1 MSEASGGAPSGSRGA
16 SSSRDSAFEALLA
29 EALAIAAPARR
40 LKLRGEPETI
50 ALHAI
55 GWATVDAERAAGQLR
70 TLLGLPMKDAV
81 SLPAEGLLGARCLRL
96 VTEEDEDEN
105 GDTAPTIVLVEPN
118 REGRIAAS
126 LARRGEGVAVAW
138 VAPGLDDT
146 RLLAR
151 ANLGGLVLSPVGRGP
166 FGTER
171 LVVGGPAWGPHLVF
185 TAPGAT
191 MTA

>member
-1 MSEASGGAPSGSRGA
+1 MSDGRLSDGAA
-16 SSSRDSAFEALLA
+16 LEALVV
-29 EALAIAAPARR
+29 EALAITAPARR

-50 ALHAI
+50 ELHAI
-55 GWATVDAERAAGQLR
+55 GWATVDADRAAEELRRVLQLP
-70 TLLGLPMKDAV
+70 LVEPVA
-81 SLPAEGLLGARCLRL
+81 LPADGPLGARCLRL
-96 VTEEDEDEN
+96 ERDDDGPALVLLE
-105 GDTAPTIVLVEPN
+105 PT
-118 REGRIAAS
+118 REGRLAAS

-138 VAPGLDDT
+138 VALGLDDT

-151 ANLGGLVLSPVGRGP
+151 ANLGGLVLSAVGRGP

-171 LVVGGPAWGPHLVF
+171 VVLGGPAWGPHLVL

>member
-1 MSEASGGAPSGSRGA
+1 MTGGA
-16 SSSRDSAFEALLA
+16 AFDTLIA

-50 ALHAI
+50 EIHAI
-55 GWATVDAERAAGQLR
+55 GWATVGAERAAEELRRVLQLSLVEPV
-70 TLLGLPMKDAV
+70 T
-81 SLPAEGLLGARCLRL
+81 LPADGPLGARCLRL
-96 VTEEDEDEN
+96 EREQD
-105 GDTAPTIVLVEPN
+105 GPSLILLEPM
-118 REGRIAAS
+118 REGRLAAS

-151 ANLGGLVLSPVGRGP
+151 ANLGGLVLSAVGRGP

-171 LVVGGPAWGPHLVF
+171 LVLGGPAWGPHLVL

>member
-1 MSEASGGAPSGSRGA
+1 MNESG
-16 SSSRDSAFEALLA
+16 SAFEALLA
-29 EALAIAAPARR
+29 DALAIAAPARR
-40 LKLRGEPETI
+40 LKLRGEPDAI

-70 TLLGLPMKDAV
+70 TVLGLPLLEAV
-81 SLPAEGLLGARCLRL
+81 ALPAEGVLGARCLRL
-96 VTEEDEDEN
+96 ESEED
-105 GDTAPTIVLVEPN
+105 APAIVLLEPT
-118 REGRIAAS
+118 REGRLAAA

-171 LVVGGPAWGPHLVF
+171 LVLGGPAWGPHLVL

>member
-1 MSEASGGAPSGSRGA
+1 MTGAIGGGPFDVLVA
-16 SSSRDSAFEALLA
+16 D
-29 EALAIAAPARR
+29 ALAIAAPARR
-40 LKLRGEPETI
+40 LKLRGEPEAL

-55 GWATVDAERAAGQLR
+55 GWATVDAERAAAELR
-70 TLLGLPMKDAV
+70 GILGLALVEPVA
-81 SLPAEGLLGARCLRL
+81 LPAEAVLGARCLRL
-96 VTEEDEDEN
+96 ERDADDD
-105 GDTAPTIVLVEPN
+105 GPALILLEPKT
-118 REGRIAAS
+118 EGRLAAS

-151 ANLGGLVLSPVGRGP
+151 ANLGGLLLSAVGRGP

-171 LVVGGPAWGPHLVF
+171 LVLGGPVWGPHLVLI
-185 TAPGAT
+185 APGAT

>member
-1 MSEASGGAPSGSRGA
+1 MSTSEGAGGGTSEAAWN
-16 SSSRDSAFEALLA
+16 ALLA
-29 EALAIAAPARR
+29 EALAVAAPARR
-40 LKLRGEPETI
+40 LKLRGEPEAI

-70 TLLGLPMKDAV
+70 TVLALPMLEAV
-81 SLPAEGLLGARCLRL
+81 ALPAEGVLGARCLRL
-96 VTEEDEDEN
+96 QSDD
-105 GDTAPTIVLVEPN
+105 GDAGGGPAIVLLEPT
-118 REGRIAAS
+118 REGRLAAA

-171 LVVGGPAWGPHLVF
+171 LVLGGPAWGPHLVF

>member
-1 MSEASGGAPSGSRGA
+1 MTGGA
-16 SSSRDSAFEALLA
+16 ALDALVA
-29 EALAIAAPARR
+29 EAMAIAAPARR
-40 LKLRGEPETI
+40 LKLRGESDAL

-55 GWATVDAERAAGQLR
+55 GWATVDADRATAELR
-70 TLLGLPMKDAV
+70 GVLELPDIEAV
-81 SLPAEGLLGARCLRL
+81 ALPADGPLGASCLRL
-96 VTEEDEDEN
+96 ER
-105 GDTAPTIVLVEPN
+105 GDDGPALVLLEPTT
-118 REGRIAAS
+118 EGRLAAA

-151 ANLGGLVLSPVGRGP
+151 ANLGGLVLSAVGRGP

-171 LVVGGPAWGPHLVF
+171 LVLGGPPWGPHLVL

>member
-1 MSEASGGAPSGSRGA
+1 MSDTADGG
-16 SSSRDSAFEALLA
+16 AFEALVA
-29 EALAIAAPARR
+29 EARASAAPARR
-40 LKLRGEPETI
+40 LKLRGEPEPI

-55 GWATVDAERAAGQLR
+55 GWATVDAERAAAELR
-70 TLLGLPMKDAV
+70 RVLALPLVDPVA
-81 SLPAEGLLGARCLRL
+81 LPAEGPLGARCLRL
-96 VTEEDEDEN
+96 ERDDEGPALVLLE
-105 GDTAPTIVLVEPN
+105 PTT
-118 REGRIAAS
+118 EGRLAAA

-151 ANLGGLVLSPVGRGP
+151 ANLGGLVLSAVGRGP

-171 LVVGGPAWGPHLVF
+171 LVLGGPAWGPHLVLA
-185 TAPGAT
+185 APGAT

>member
-1 MSEASGGAPSGSRGA
+1 VTGPA
-16 SSSRDSAFEALLA
+16 AFDALVA

-40 LKLRGEPETI
+40 LQLRGEPEAI

-55 GWATVDAERAAGQLR
+55 GWATVDAERAASELRIVLQL
-70 TLLGLPMKDAV
+70 PAVDAV
-81 SLPAEGLLGARCLRL
+81 ALPAEGSLGARCLRL
-96 VTEEDEDEN
+96 ELDAEAH
-105 GDTAPTIVLVEPN
+105 GPALILLEPA
-118 REGRIAAS
+118 REGRLAAS
-126 LARRGEGVAVAW
+126 LARRGEGVAAAW

-151 ANLGGLVLSPVGRGP
+151 ANLGGLVLSAVARGP

-171 LVVGGPAWGPHLVF
+171 LVLGRPAWGPHLLL